1 MTRREAMRQTMMFD
15 NLRRIG
21 FTQDE
26 AAQLLRISLTL
37 HHWAER
43 CCNEDIETCD
53 DGSAWVTPHY
63 GVGSGKPYRIQNRE
77 VGAFRRLAAILKPHT
92 RRLTYYYQTDPRGAA
107 LYIIPLAKLREYAKR
122 PGYPVCTIDCCYSSV
137 GLAVY

>member
-53 DGSAWVTPHY
+53 DGSVWVTPHD
-63 GVGSGKPYRIQNRE
+63 GVGSGKPYRIPNRE
-77 VGAFRRLAAILKPHT
+77 AGALRRLAAILKPHT
-92 RRLTYYYQTDPRGAA
+92 RRLTYYHQTDPRGAA
-107 LYIIPLAKLREYAKR
+107 LYIVEKSRLQAYNAHCNPPEPAL
-122 PGYPVCTIDCCYSSV
+122 DCCYSSV